1 MGLFIILFSTAIVV
15 LIISLRNK
23 AKNLLLFNLIKLSIN
38 NVNRTYLDFFKD
50 KSFLITLIQGFIIIF
65 AEVSALIS
73 LSISIWRYFFI
84 SSNVFFN
91 ISIKMLLIIF
101 FMLIVHYSIG
111 YIVYILTSINKFLYN
126 VEDKNLKIDLLL
138 SYFIISSYS
147 TAILIL

>member
-23 AKNLLLFNLIKLSIN
+23 SKNLLLFNLIKLSIN

-73 LSISIWRYFFI
+73 LSTSIWRYFF
-84 SSNVFFN
+84 
-91 ISIKMLLIIF
+91 
-101 FMLIVHYSIG
+101 
-111 YIVYILTSINKFLYN
+111 
-126 VEDKNLKIDLLL
+126 
-138 SYFIISSYS
+138 
-147 TAILIL
+147 